1 MTSCYKTF
9 YRQIVVVLVL
19 TAFLNASC
27 TFKRKKYENPIAKD
41 TQQPDKVLFDK
52 AVHDIERGHFEVAR
66 LTLNTLINTYDTSE
80 YLAKAKLA
88 VADSWYREAGV
99 HGLAQAEAEYK
110 DFILFYPAMEEAAES
125 QKKICDIHFFQ
136 MDKADR
142 DPNNA
147 LRAEQECKTLI
158 TAYPNSKF
166 VPQTEQELRQI
177 QEVLAGAEFASGLYY
192 YQKGSNAAA
201 ANRFTGLVDQY
212 PLYSQADLSLW
223 DEADAY
229 SKMGPRFRQQDGDTL
244 AKLVREYPLSP
255 YAALAKKKLQSME
268 MAVPEADPVA
278 VARMKYE
285 KENRTKQGMLSSL
298 LDPFRG
304 SPDVHLAAKSG
315 SPTMTNPKATIP
327 LIVPTP
333 AAQTGITDVTVAP
346 VTDPT
351 AIERLP
357 DARTTGA
364 GAADSKGAAP
374 ATGAP
379 TSGTP
384 ANGAPAA
391 PATATPATATPA
403 SGVPAA
409 PVSGKSAAA
418 SAAAASTPAQDQTTS
433 TKKKNDKKSKRKKD
447 TKSTST
453 DTSTKPTPQNP

>member
-1 MTSCYKTF
+1 MNRF
-9 YRQIVVVLVL
+9 YRHLAAVLVL

-27 TFKRKKYENPIAKD
+27 SFKRKKYENPIAKD

-52 AVHDIERGHFEVAR
+52 AVHDIEKGHFEVAR

-88 VADSWYREAGV
+88 VADSWYREGGT
-99 HGLAQAEAEYK
+99 HGMAQAEAEYK
-110 DFILFYPAMEEAAES
+110 DFILFYPGMEEAAES

-136 MDKADR
+136 MDKPDR
-142 DPNNA
+142 DSNNA
-147 LRAEQECKTLI
+147 LRAEQECRTLI
-158 TAYPNSKF
+158 TQFPNSKF

-177 QEVLAGAEFASGLYY
+177 QEVLAGSEFASGYYY

-201 ANRFTGLVDQY
+201 DNRFRALVDQY
-212 PLYSQADLSLW
+212 PLYSQADLALW
-223 DEADAY
+223 DSADAL

-244 AKLVREYPLSP
+244 ARLVREYPLSP
-255 YAALAKKKLQSME
+255 YAAMAKKKLQSME
-268 MAVPEADPVA
+268 MPVPEADPVA

-285 KENRTKQGMLSSL
+285 RENRTKTGLLRAM
-298 LDPFRG
+298 LDPFKG
-304 SPDVHLAAKSG
+304 SPNVAAAAKSG
-315 SPTMTNPKATIP
+315 SPTMTNPKQTIP
-327 LIVPTP
+327 LIVPIP

-364 GAADSKGAAP
+364 GAADAKGAEPKSGAGASATPAVGAAP
-374 ATGAP
+374 GSP
-379 TSGTP
+379 GS
-384 ANGAPAA
+384 A

-403 SGVPAA
+403 TPAA
-409 PVSGKSAAA
+409 TSAGKPTPA
-418 SAAAASTPAQDQTTS
+418 SAAAASTPQAKDQTS
-433 TKKKNDKKSKRKKD
+433 TKKKKEPKPKRKKD